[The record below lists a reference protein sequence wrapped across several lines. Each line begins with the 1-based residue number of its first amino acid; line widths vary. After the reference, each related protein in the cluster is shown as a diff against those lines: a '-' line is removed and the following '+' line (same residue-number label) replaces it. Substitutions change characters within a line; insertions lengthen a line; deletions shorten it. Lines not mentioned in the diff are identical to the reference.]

1 MEKHEE
7 YMKRRAAEQRSV
19 GDVFEDYIAAAEEI
33 DQETIDPPHY
43 NTHAIQ
49 PIEYIMANNLP
60 FCEGNVVKYISRW
73 REKNGISDLRKCR
86 QYIDFLIKQEE
97 EGKPL

>member
-1 MEKHEE
+1 MDRHEE
-7 YMKRRAAEQRSV
+7 YMKRRAMEETTL
-19 GDVFEDYIAAAEEI
+19 GDVLQSALDEAQ
-33 DQETIDPPHY
+33 QEAIDPTHY

-73 REKNGISDLRKCR
+73 REKNGVSDLRKCR

>member
-1 MEKHEE
+1 MDRHEE
-7 YMKRRAAEQRSV
+7 YLKRRAMEETTL
-19 GDVFEDYIAAAEEI
+19 GDVLQSALDEAQ
-33 DQETIDPPHY
+33 QEAIDPTQY

-60 FCEGNVVKYISRW
+60 VCEGNVVKYISRW
-73 REKNGISDLRKCR
+73 REKNGVSDLRKCR

>member
-1 MEKHEE
+1 MERHEE
-7 YMKRRAAEQRSV
+7 YMKRRAMETTTL
-19 GDVFEDYIAAAEEI
+19 GDILEATLDEAR
-33 DQETIDPPHY
+33 QEAIDPTHY